1 MGKDRKTRLI
11 NLLDFL
17 KQTDAKVVGG
27 LGLGGGIRTLY
38 RHLSILHAEE
48 RAFKSSDLWIQEKI
62 SKGTLSA
69 KNRLTSRIVNI
80 PLKSLS
86 PSLRRHSG
94 VDYLN
99 ITEKSDFIITD
110 NFASSDEFFEDKK
123 LKQRFEIS
131 RQSWKE
137 YLKRRQGSVFIARKF
152 DLSAPGTRLI
162 SFYSSVLLVPG
173 EFWLLRNINS
183 DFSKVMCLW
192 FNSTPNLVQMFLN
205 RTETRGAWM
214 KTDISTLR
222 ENYVLDPRTLERR
235 EKNELLDTF
244 NSIATQAF
252 PSITEQLRTVYPARN
267 KIDTTVL
274 KAIGFDE
281 NEVENILNYL
291 YPALHG
297 EIEKL
302 KAMMEG

>member
-11 NLLDFL
+11 KLLDFL
-17 KQTDAKVVGG
+17 KQTDTKVVGG

-38 RHLSILHAEE
+38 RPLSILHSEE
-48 RAFKSSDLWIQEKI
+48 RALKSSDLWVQEHI
-62 SKGTLSA
+62 SKETLYA

-80 PLKSLS
+80 PLESLC

-94 VDYLN
+94 IDHLN
-99 ITEKSDFIITD
+99 ITETSDFIVTD
-110 NFASSDEFFEDKK
+110 DFASSDEFFEDKK
-123 LKQRFEIS
+123 LKQRFKTS
-131 RQSWKE
+131 RRSWKA
-137 YLKRRQGSVFIARKF
+137 YLKRRQGSVFVARKF
-152 DLSAPGTRLI
+152 DLSAPGTRLV

-173 EFWLLRNINS
+173 EFWLLRNLSS
-183 DFSKVMCLW
+183 DFSKIMCLW

-222 ENYVLDPRTLERR
+222 ENYVLDPRTLEST

-244 NSIATQAF
+244 NSIATHAF
-252 PSITEQLRTVYPARN
+252 PNITEQLRTVYHARK
-267 KIDTTVL
+267 KIDTAVL
-274 KAIGFDE
+274 KSIGFDE
-281 NEVENILNYL
+281 NEVENILSYL

-297 EIEKL
+297 EIEQL
-302 KAMMEG
+302 KAMMKG